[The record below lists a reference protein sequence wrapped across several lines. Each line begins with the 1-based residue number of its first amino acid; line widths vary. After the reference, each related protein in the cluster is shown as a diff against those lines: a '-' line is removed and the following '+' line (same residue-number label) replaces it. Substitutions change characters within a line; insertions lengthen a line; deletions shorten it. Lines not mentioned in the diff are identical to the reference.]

1 MRNKYEKTIYVKQ
14 NRDGTQEKYV
24 GYRDDTGRV
33 WSRGEIAKEIA
44 IRAGIALMVLMV
56 FAYLLCGLILL
67 IWLITT

>member
-1 MRNKYEKTIYVKQ
+1 MRNKYVKTICVRRHQ
-14 NRDGTQEKYV
+14 DGTREKYV
-24 GYRDDTGRV
+24 GYRDDAGRV